1 MLGMEQAVPSS
12 RPSLSSPSREEGSAL
27 GRLRGQETRVWPMQ
41 RSRLTLRRTS
51 RSPQLLMDE
60 AHHLTWPLLSRPRQC
75 SECTLHCRPF
85 SDSDRR
91 YPSPA
96 DNSFFLATSTSP
108 QCHFDRLP
116 FSIGSLLLHHSTTL
130 ARRMGWL
137 SCFILRILW
146 KRRPGSVR
154 VMRRLLV
161 CGHVSSLWVFVLL
174 RHGRLLDT
182 PQQC

>member
-1 MLGMEQAVPSS
+1 MVSAATVSAATVLAVLGMEQAVPLS

-27 GRLRGQETRVWPMQ
+27 GRSRVQETRVSPMQ
-41 RSRLTLRRTS
+41 HSRLTLRRTS

-91 YPSPA
+91 HPLPA
-96 DNSFFLATSTSP
+96 DNSFLLATSTSP
-108 QCHFDRLP
+108 RCYFDHLP
-116 FSIGSLLLHHSTTL
+116 FSVDSYLLHHSTTL

-137 SCFILRILW
+137 GCFILRILY
-146 KRRPGSVR
+146 KGDQ
-154 VMRRLLV
+154 
-161 CGHVSSLWVFVLL
+161 GVSE
-174 RHGRLLDT
+174 
-182 PQQC
+182 